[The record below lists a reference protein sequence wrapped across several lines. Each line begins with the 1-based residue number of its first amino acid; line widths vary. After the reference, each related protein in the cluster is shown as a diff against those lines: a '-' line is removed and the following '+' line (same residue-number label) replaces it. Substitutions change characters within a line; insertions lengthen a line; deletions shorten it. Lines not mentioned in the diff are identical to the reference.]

1 MSAGWCPGPGGSRG
15 GWWAARVDGA
25 LWRRGPVVSGSW
37 VSCRC
42 GGGLACWGAAAC
54 CSWPVRAALWGGGVG
69 WWVVGWHAVGVWG
82 SAPWCLL
89 PCPAGLLSRVV
100 GTGLVG
106 GLVVNCIVDASIFD
120 LCGVPARGRA
130 RLCFVCFYER
140 SVDAL
145 ASGADE
151 GRGGLRYSSG
161 SRLAGCDPRVSEW
174 GDPARVM
181 SCHLHLNC
189 IGCGG

>member
-1 MSAGWCPGPGGSRG
+1 MLGVRLP
-15 GWWAARVDGA
+15 AAR
-25 LWRRGPVVSGSW
+25 GPSVLPCGVV
-37 VSCRC
+37 
-42 GGGLACWGAAAC
+42 GG
-54 CSWPVRAALWGGGVG
+54 G

-151 GRGGLRYSSG
+151 GRGGLR
-161 SRLAGCDPRVSEW
+161 
-174 GDPARVM
+174 
-181 SCHLHLNC
+181 
-189 IGCGG
+189 